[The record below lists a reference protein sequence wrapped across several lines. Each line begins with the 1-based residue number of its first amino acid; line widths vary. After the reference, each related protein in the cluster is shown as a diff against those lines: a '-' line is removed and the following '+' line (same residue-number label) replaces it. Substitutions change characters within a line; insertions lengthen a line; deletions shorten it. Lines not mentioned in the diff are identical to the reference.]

1 MHPSGEGKEKSTDTL
16 IFAQAIGDQHTD
28 TSAPEVRQ
36 VVLVDDTQQGDKSR
50 SKVHL
55 VVR

>member
-1 MHPSGEGKEKSTDTL
+1 MHPSGKGKEKSTDTL
-16 IFAQAIGDQHTD
+16 VFTQTIGDQHTN

-36 VVLVDDTQQGDKSR
+36 VVLVDDTQQGDKSH

-55 VVR
+55 ILR